1 VDYSRVFPD
10 KVLRMSSSY
19 PYPDPGMQS
28 LLTAARRYSSDT
40 GAHHHNTVT
49 HPRPGQPRPGPR
61 IDGEP
66 RSVFNNSRPS
76 SRTELLVE
84 NRRPSAADNLI
95 MEEQK
100 RRLSEAGVNRR
111 PSAAHILTEDT
122 DSFIIGQSVF
132 VDGVKP
138 GRIQFIGETKF
149 GPGEWAGVFLDEPI
163 GKNDGS
169 VMSTRYFTCEPR
181 HGVFSRLYRLTRE
194 PIEGAEEILNQCRR
208 FGYEIIDAP
217 TDRRGSISGGSRRGS
232 VDRGSLS
239 PRRGS
244 TPESRSPRRTP
255 EPYGRASPD
264 TNGRRGSIGLADRRS
279 SLSERRGSLGIPAR
293 KFTPGKSP
301 LASPNNYK
309 SSSSNMYSSGSP
321 RIERDPDIERL
332 ASEARRLSMGGG
344 VLADRRGS
352 SANED
357 QILNRRASE
366 NRLGINRNGKPQ
378 PISPRLGMPRRQSE
392 NLIEN
397 GRRSSESVQDNG
409 RASPLN
415 HVCNNTKPPSFS
427 RKQSEHLNM
436 ERRGSY
442 SDATH
447 SSLAKR
453 DSSLGRRGSGA
464 GFERRGSGSGYDSLP
479 RRGSGAGLERRGS
492 SARRKSEDIDPAE
505 LQRRRLSEAG
515 LRRSSATDIVLN
527 EYTDSLM
534 VGQEV
539 WVDGTKKGRI
549 AYIGT
554 VHFSKGEMA
563 GVHLDEPIGKNNG
576 TVGGIL
582 YFQTEPR
589 HGLFSRL
596 HRLALMPL
604 PNADRYEE

>member
-1 VDYSRVFPD
+1 MDYSRVFPD

-208 FGYEIIDAP
+208 
-217 TDRRGSISGGSRRGS
+217 
-232 VDRGSLS
+232 
-239 PRRGS
+239 
-244 TPESRSPRRTP
+244 
-255 EPYGRASPD
+255 
-264 TNGRRGSIGLADRRS
+264 
-279 SLSERRGSLGIPAR
+279 
-293 KFTPGKSP
+293 
-301 LASPNNYK
+301 
-309 SSSSNMYSSGSP
+309 
-321 RIERDPDIERL
+321 
-332 ASEARRLSMGGG
+332 
-344 VLADRRGS
+344 
-352 SANED
+352 
-357 QILNRRASE
+357 
-366 NRLGINRNGKPQ
+366 
-378 PISPRLGMPRRQSE
+378 
-392 NLIEN
+392 
-397 GRRSSESVQDNG
+397 
-409 RASPLN
+409 
-415 HVCNNTKPPSFS
+415 
-427 RKQSEHLNM
+427 
-436 ERRGSY
+436 
-442 SDATH
+442 
-447 SSLAKR
+447 
-453 DSSLGRRGSGA
+453 
-464 GFERRGSGSGYDSLP
+464 
-479 RRGSGAGLERRGS
+479 
-492 SARRKSEDIDPAE
+492 
-505 LQRRRLSEAG
+505 
-515 LRRSSATDIVLN
+515 
-527 EYTDSLM
+527 
-534 VGQEV
+534 
-539 WVDGTKKGRI
+539 
-549 AYIGT
+549 
-554 VHFSKGEMA
+554 
-563 GVHLDEPIGKNNG
+563 
-576 TVGGIL
+576 
-582 YFQTEPR
+582 
-589 HGLFSRL
+589 
-596 HRLALMPL
+596 
-604 PNADRYEE
+604 